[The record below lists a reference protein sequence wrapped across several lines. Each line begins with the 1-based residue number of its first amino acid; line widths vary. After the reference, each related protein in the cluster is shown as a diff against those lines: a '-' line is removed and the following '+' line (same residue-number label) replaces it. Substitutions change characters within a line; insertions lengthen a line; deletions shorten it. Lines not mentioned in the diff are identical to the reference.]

1 MPPFLAAHPRRPH
14 RNCLD
19 TLYNFDRLFVNRFL
33 RELRMRL
40 TRSLLVALRVLAGAR
55 VIIGVGFWTG
65 HWFGLRP
72 VHMALGTLFVLVLW
86 SLAITALV
94 ARRATG
100 LAVFA
105 LIWGVVIAGFGA
117 SQQGLLIGD
126 YHWI

>member
-1 MPPFLAAHPRRPH
+1 
-14 RNCLD
+14 
-19 TLYNFDRLFVNRFL
+19 
-33 RELRMRL
+33 MRL
-40 TRSLLVALRVLAGAR
+40 TRSLLVALRVLAAAL

-94 ARRATG
+94 ARRARG

-126 YHWI
+126 YHWIVRVTHLALAVAAMPVAERLVRSSA